1 MSIIDQNIGFRQ
13 SNLLVNRDKPIHP
26 LKFAAALLFIF
37 GDRFLYYSHQTMG
50 YSENSLLNHLPTIV
64 GLALGGIVAALPG
77 QSKKAALIG
86 IFLLL
91 LATYFPFVTPGM
103 NGWPV
108 QLIFYCGNS
117 MALGALLS
125 RLLIHTVYMEPKQQ
139 TILLATTGTGYLFT
153 LFGAAMGVFHFD
165 RNGALVLGAL
175 FMIAIVIC
183 LLLDTETEHPTGS
196 FSSFLETTPNFF
208 TAFVLPFCLTGIT
221 ASWLSI
227 QCDRY
232 YNSYFALF
240 YGKNSLLIM
249 FLMYSAALGLF
260 ALTMKQTRQLNYLI
274 VLAIG
279 GGLKLLIFL
288 YCLTGPQPGDL
299 DWIISSVNWI
309 ASTTLW
315 FGFDLW
321 IFRYTSFPGLGL
333 LFAALY
339 MMHHFGSILDSYV
352 NIGYPPYEFYRF

>member
-1 MSIIDQNIGFRQ
+1 
-13 SNLLVNRDKPIHP
+13 
-26 LKFAAALLFIF
+26 
-37 GDRFLYYSHQTMG
+37 
-50 YSENSLLNHLPTIV
+50 
-64 GLALGGIVAALPG
+64 
-77 QSKKAALIG
+77 
-86 IFLLL
+86 
-91 LATYFPFVTPGM
+91 
-103 NGWPV
+103 
-108 QLIFYCGNS
+108 
-117 MALGALLS
+117 
-125 RLLIHTVYMEPKQQ
+125 
-139 TILLATTGTGYLFT
+139 
-153 LFGAAMGVFHFD
+153 
-165 RNGALVLGAL
+165 
-175 FMIAIVIC
+175 
-183 LLLDTETEHPTGS
+183 
-196 FSSFLETTPNFF
+196 
-208 TAFVLPFCLTGIT
+208 
-221 ASWLSI
+221 
-227 QCDRY
+227 
-232 YNSYFALF
+232 
-240 YGKNSLLIM
+240 
-249 FLMYSAALGLF
+249 MYSAALGLF